1 MSHLAPKAS
10 SDTIQPTQQ
19 GLIESELSRA
29 GLPQANDVAQRLE
42 SDMAHELAGLDTGQ
56 AYPSPD
62 DTVEAHAQTRE
73 PSADQAFDAHVRSK
87 QCRQAMRDARA
98 VETLNQSLADCMDL
112 QLQCQQA
119 HWNTMSGDGPGL
131 SSLFEEIGRAMGGHA
146 QRLAERIAALGGV
159 AGGTLVAISQRSG
172 LNEYPLSQ
180 GPWQNDVTRVASAL
194 MIIRD
199 ALGDD
204 TELLVQIDDA
214 DSADRLGALGRAAEH
229 YLGNL
234 SASRA

>member
-42 SDMAHELAGLDTGQ
+42 ADMARELVGLDTGQ
-56 AYPSPD
+56 GYPLPD
-62 DTVEAHAQTRE
+62 DTVEAHAQTRG

-87 QCRQAMRDARA
+87 QRRQAMRDARA

-119 HWNTMSGDGPGL
+119 RWNTMSGDGQGL
-131 SSLFEEIGRAMGGHA
+131 ASLFEEIGRAMGGHA
-146 QRLAERIAALGGV
+146 QRLAE
-159 AGGTLVAISQRSG
+159 
-172 LNEYPLSQ
+172 
-180 GPWQNDVTRVASAL
+180 
-194 MIIRD
+194 
-199 ALGDD
+199 
-204 TELLVQIDDA
+204 
-214 DSADRLGALGRAAEH
+214 
-229 YLGNL
+229 
-234 SASRA
+234 